1 MGEPASHQKNSDD
14 PRRMHFMRRLSAVL
28 LGDEGADGGRSLVH
42 EAGNS
47 EPPLSSPQAPA
58 SFDSP
63 TSTVRRENSDAD
75 TDLPA
80 DHPDM
85 QRSGPFDIQR
95 EQAAQRIAEALTGMM
110 AQAAKELLG
119 PAANDRAKLEAIAGS
134 VVQISEEVRQ
144 IKTEHAA
151 LSPQTE
157 SLRHDEAELR
167 SKLAALDSRVCPVE
181 TASRW
186 TQDRLSE
193 LLASHEQGE
202 KQIQTHTQMLSGLEG
217 RLQGLS
223 ERLDALGA
231 HLDSHGEAI
240 QHLREEIRQG
250 SGLFERFVGTLRR
263 LDLRKEPR
271 VPTKKP
277 VKVLVPGERETVMAG
292 CVVDASESGLGLV
305 VEGPIPIGSEV
316 RLDADGVLIAGKV
329 SHCRSQGEAYAA
341 GLSSVRQLEV
351 PAKDGS

>member
-1 MGEPASHQKNSDD
+1 MGELAPHQKKGDD
-14 PRRMHFMRRLSAVL
+14 TRRMHYIRRLSAVL
-28 LGDEGADGGRSLVH
+28 LGDGGADGGRSLAN

-47 EPPLSSPQAPA
+47 EPPPSSPQAPA
-58 SFDSP
+58 SSGSPSP
-63 TSTVRRENSDAD
+63 TIRREDSDAD
-75 TDLPA
+75 TNLPA
-80 DHPDM
+80 DYPDM
-85 QRSGPFDIQR
+85 QRSGPLDIQG

-110 AQAAKELLG
+110 AHTAKDLLG
-119 PAANDRAKLEAIAGS
+119 SAANDRAKLEAIAGS

-151 LSPQTE
+151 LRPQTE

-181 TASRW
+181 TASQW

-193 LLASHEQGE
+193 LLVSREQGE
-202 KQIQTHTQMLSGLEG
+202 KQIQTHTQTLSDLEG
-217 RLQGLS
+217 RLRGLS

-240 QHLREEIRQG
+240 QELREEIRQG

-263 LDLRKEPR
+263 LDFRKEPR
-271 VPTKKP
+271 VRTTKP
-277 VKVLVPGERETVMAG
+277 VKVFVPGERETVMAG

-305 VEGPIPIGSEV
+305 VEGPVPIGSEI

-351 PAKDGS
+351 PPKDGS